1 MLAQFSQ
8 TRACSRE
15 GHAWPYWQPA
25 THRYRNPSYGMAR
38 MLALVFFINP
48 LNSEPFR
55 DCQCS
60 CSHLSCARSDRVQV
74 LNCRFHHS
82 SDAERYVDSKGCHLD
97 ASSPMEALK
106 YIDTLF
112 KEYLLFRGFTTTLQT
127 FNSDLASDRGCG
139 FQVCA

>member
-1 MLAQFSQ
+1 MLCCIHQ
-8 TRACSRE
+8 
-15 GHAWPYWQPA
+15 
-25 THRYRNPSYGMAR
+25 
-38 MLALVFFINP
+38 
-48 LNSEPFR
+48 LN
-55 DCQCS
+55 
-60 CSHLSCARSDRVQV
+60 
-74 LNCRFHHS
+74 
-82 SDAERYVDSKGCHLD
+82 DADRYVDTIRLPLD